1 MVLSTK
7 ENLSKLTGIYIE
19 NFQSIKDGVF
29 IRLDG
34 LVFIVGPNSAGKS
47 SLIDALSIIR
57 MAVGKNETKYVPG
70 YWLNENR
77 NYNLRGLPTI
87 GVEIEVG
94 KTAGGLGYTNEKAR
108 QLTAWRDSDNT
119 AVDFFKSISGKR
131 IQVDFSDEFETV
143 RVAIDS
149 VPLLEIIEKSEV
161 LYNNFD
167 KKCNTAEQ
175 DSGEFEDNYIYGKL
189 VIYKNNLD
197 AASLFYSCLRL
208 SADERYKDEYYSSE
222 YIDSYHYPLFVE
234 ESSDTFT
241 IYGVNFNVS
250 RVHDDNLVHLG
261 YFADSIL
268 LNRRFAKDFPLNRRK
283 QNAHQRYLYDMFH
296 EESECYKKNRNS
308 RANLLSRLEMAANEV
323 NEFMEGLFFYLADAI
338 ETSHV
343 KGDRTILSSGLPA
356 YVSPFISETFDC
368 VQVDENIAEY
378 AYELAHKF
386 PHSGFNKLNLLHAFD
401 FVNFAFRRYLHSLKS
416 YQVVP
421 TVYQV
426 KEKKSQRGK
435 IRPDLD
441 EIIFLKLKDVKDN
454 YLGFEDVGS
463 GISFVLPILT
473 ALWNS
478 HFTIIEQPELHL
490 HPRAQCELGDVL
502 IAAKNGGSNSLI
514 ETHSEHLI
522 LRVLRRIREKT
533 EGINI
538 SKNIYIENS
547 EVNIYYFEPLDSG
560 FTRVKKI
567 RIDKFGE
574 LLDIWPGGFFS
585 EREGE
590 LF

>member
-19 NFQSIKDGVF
+19 NFQSVKDGVF
-29 IRLDG
+29 IGLDG

-70 YWLNENR
+70 FWLIENR

-87 GVEIEVG
+87 GIEIEVG
-94 KTAGGLGYTNEKAR
+94 KTAGGFGYTNEKAR

-131 IQVDFSDEFETV
+131 IQVDFSGEFNTV

-149 VPLLEIIEKSEV
+149 IPLLEIIESSQV
-161 LYNNFD
+161 LYNDFD
-167 KKCNTAEQ
+167 KRCNTVED

-197 AASLFYSCLRL
+197 TESLFYSCLRL
-208 SADERYKDEYYSSE
+208 SADDRYKNEYSPSE
-222 YIDSYHYPLFVE
+222 YIDNYHYPLFVE
-234 ESSDTFT
+234 ENSDTFT
-241 IYGVNFNVS
+241 IYGINFNVS

-261 YFADSIL
+261 YFMDSIL
-268 LNRRFAKDFPLNRRK
+268 RNRRLAKDFPLNRRK

-296 EESECYKKNRNS
+296 EESDCYKKNRSN
-308 RANLLSRLEMAANEV
+308 RMNLLSRLEMAANEV

-343 KGDRTILSSGLPA
+343 KGDRTILSSRLPV
-356 YVSPFISETFDC
+356 YVSPFIAETFDC
-368 VQVDENIAEY
+368 VQFDENIAEY

-386 PHSGFNKLNLLHAFD
+386 SHSGFNKLNLLHATD
-401 FVNFAFRRYLHSLKS
+401 FVNFAFRSYLHSLKS

-426 KEKKSQRGK
+426 KEKKSQRSK
-435 IRPDLD
+435 VKSDLR
-441 EIIFLKLKDVKDN
+441 KVCTT
-454 YLGFEDVGS
+454 
-463 GISFVLPILT
+463 P
-473 ALWNS
+473 
-478 HFTIIEQPELHL
+478 
-490 HPRAQCELGDVL
+490 
-502 IAAKNGGSNSLI
+502 AAA
-514 ETHSEHLI
+514 
-522 LRVLRRIREKT
+522 
-533 EGINI
+533 
-538 SKNIYIENS
+538 
-547 EVNIYYFEPLDSG
+547 
-560 FTRVKKI
+560 
-567 RIDKFGE
+567 
-574 LLDIWPGGFFS
+574 
-585 EREGE
+585 
-590 LF
+590 